1 MALALGLAVPT
12 NFYFP
17 TRLPSQIRASR
28 GSTHGRVLRTFQCMA
43 VSLQA
48 CEQKIVRRSA
58 NYQPTIWDYD
68 YVQSLNSKYAGDA
81 YAKQATNLKED
92 VKIMLDKVVDPLVG
106 LEMIDDLQRLGVF
119 YHFEEEIKRVL
130 EKVNDSFDN
139 WSKEDLHAIA
149 LKFRLMRQHGYN
161 IDQDNAM
168 AVALRITTPTSAYVP
183 SRLTSQ
189 VKSGR
194 SQVSHT
200 VRCIGVSLKTT
211 NEKIVRRSA
220 NYQPSIWDYDYVQS
234 LNSKYV
240 GDMYARQAA
249 KLKEDVKIMLNKV
262 VDPLDG
268 FEMIDDLQRLGLFYH
283 FEDEIKRVLESLY
296 DNKFDKW
303 NKDDLHVTALKF
315 RLLRQHGYDVP
326 QASIAGVFNPF
337 KDESGD
343 FKACLGEDVKGMLR
357 LYEASYLSI
366 EGESTLEEARDFA
379 TKNLRQWLKR
389 KDIHHDLAMLVSHAL
404 ELPLHWRVPRLEARW
419 FIDVYEGRPD
429 MNPTLLQLAKLDYNI
444 VQAIHQADLK
454 HASRP
459 QFGYRRRAA
468 TIVNA
473 LITVIDDTYDV
484 YGTLD
489 ELELF
494 TDAVERWDITAM
506 EQLPY
511 YMKLCFLSLFNSI
524 NEMGYKSLKDQGV
537 HCIPYL
543 QKMWADLCK
552 AYLVEAK
559 WYYNRYTPTFEE
571 YMNNSCISIATP
583 VMLTHAYFLSTNPI
597 TMEGLEW
604 LEKYPNIVR
613 WSATILRL
621 ADDLGTSSD
630 EMKRGDTPKSIQ
642 CYMHETGASEEEARE
657 HIKYLIG
664 EAWKKMNKDQC
675 VESPCSQIFVEIAM
689 NLGRM
694 AQCMYQY
701 GDGHGAQGVET
712 KDRVLSL
719 LINPVPL
726 A

>member
-12 NFYFP
+12 TFYFP

-28 GSTHGRVLRTFQCMA
+28 GSIHGRVLHTFQCMA

-81 YAKQATNLKED
+81 YAKPATNLKED
-92 VKIMLDKVVDPLVG
+92 VKIMLDKVADPLAG

-130 EKVNDSFDN
+130 EKVNNSFDN
-139 WSKEDLHAIA
+139 WSQEDLHAIA

-161 IDQDNAM
+161 IDQ
-168 AVALRITTPTSAYVP
+168 
-183 SRLTSQ
+183 
-189 VKSGR
+189 
-194 SQVSHT
+194 
-200 VRCIGVSLKTT
+200 
-211 NEKIVRRSA
+211 
-220 NYQPSIWDYDYVQS
+220 
-234 LNSKYV
+234 
-240 GDMYARQAA
+240 
-249 KLKEDVKIMLNKV
+249 
-262 VDPLDG
+262 
-268 FEMIDDLQRLGLFYH
+268 
-283 FEDEIKRVLESLY
+283 
-296 DNKFDKW
+296 
-303 NKDDLHVTALKF
+303 
-315 RLLRQHGYDVP
+315 
-326 QASIAGVFNPF
+326 GVFNPF

-343 FKACLGEDVKGMLR
+343 FKACLGEDVKGMLC
-357 LYEASYLSI
+357 LYEASYLSV

-379 TKNLRQWLKR
+379 TKNLRQRLKR

-419 FIDVYEGRPD
+419 FIDVYEGRLD
-429 MNPTLLQLAKLDYNI
+429 MHPTLLQLAKLDYNI
-444 VQAIHQADLK
+444 VQATHQADLK
-454 HASRP
+454 HASRWWRCTGLGEKLSFARDRLMESFLWTVEVDFRP

-473 LITVIDDTYDV
+473 LITVIDDIYDV

-494 TDAVERWDITAM
+494 TDAVE
-506 EQLPY
+506 
-511 YMKLCFLSLFNSI
+511 
-524 NEMGYKSLKDQGV
+524 
-537 HCIPYL
+537 
-543 QKMWADLCK
+543 
-552 AYLVEAK
+552 
-559 WYYNRYTPTFEE
+559 
-571 YMNNSCISIATP
+571 
-583 VMLTHAYFLSTNPI
+583 STNPI

-604 LEKYPNIVR
+604 LDKYPNIVR

-664 EAWKKMNKDQC
+664 EAWKKMNKDQG

-701 GDGHGAQGVET
+701 GDGHGAQGVES

-726 A
+726 T